1 MAHGNTWQYEID
13 FINGVSV
20 GHKNPMHLTPAASQ
34 PKPSTSNPRIHA
46 GCKGVVSKWCK
57 NNDQDVILYW
67 TCTNFYT
74 MIWSKITNK
83 HQQIWFA
90 YHLNYFDRIIY
101 VLICIWFAC
110 LRIEDM
116 TPACPEA
123 VSLQDPGASALF
135 RPNSSQTKNQ
145 NPKKKSTPAR
155 HFLHFLHWAV
165 AALQECGPFTGAFGK
180 HSGSFGKIRVSNLRP
195 LRPSKKTKD
204 AAVVRFVPPARQVKL
219 RKGWLIPL
227 ILAASWRRA
236 SNFPMR
242 SSNLGD
248 SAALAL
254 HPCSHTSKLQKLTQG
269 KGTIEW
275 HDLTWLKPWTL
286 PVMQCDKMCS
296 PWTGRLRPVSKLLTS
311 DSKTPPKTQLV
322 APETAP
328 RSNTPWRPARKSFR
342 VNCKLAT
349 YETDGSPG
357 KPSLL
362 HARITLSC

>member
-1 MAHGNTWQYEID
+1 MNEMHHRQLFACDTCEDDAWWHMAHGNTWQYEID

-46 GCKGVVSKWCK
+46 GCKGVVSNK

-145 NPKKKSTPAR
+145 NPKKNRLLHHASCTSCTGLWPRSRSAVPSGR
-155 HFLHFLHWAV
+155 FVFL
-165 AALQECGPFTGAFGK
+165 
-180 HSGSFGKIRVSNLRP
+180 ISNLRLLRH

-286 PVMQCDKMCS
+286 PVMQSDKMCS
-296 PWTGRLRPVSKLLTS
+296 PWTENSVPFPSSWHLIRRRLQRP
-311 DSKTPPKTQLV
+311 
-322 APETAP
+322 
-328 RSNTPWRPARKSFR
+328 N
-342 VNCKLAT
+342 
-349 YETDGSPG
+349 
-357 KPSLL
+357 SLL
-362 HARITLSC
+362 QRLHHAPIHLGVQLASHFA

>member
-46 GCKGVVSKWCK
+46 GCKGVVSNK

-145 NPKKKSTPAR
+145 NPKKKNRLLHHASCTSCTGLWPRSRSAVPSGR
-155 HFLHFLHWAV
+155 FVFL
-165 AALQECGPFTGAFGK
+165 
-180 HSGSFGKIRVSNLRP
+180 ISNLRLLRH

-204 AAVVRFVPPARQVKL
+204 AAVVRFVPPASWEAEDRMANTANTSCF
-219 RKGWLIPL
+219 
-227 ILAASWRRA
+227 LATGLQFSHAIIQPWWFSSTCIASMFAHFKTTKIDTREGYYR
-236 SNFPMR
+236 M
-242 SSNLGD
+242 
-248 SAALAL
+248 
-254 HPCSHTSKLQKLTQG
+254 
-269 KGTIEW
+269 
-275 HDLTWLKPWTL
+275 TWLDMTKT
-286 PVMQCDKMCS
+286 MD
-296 PWTGRLRPVSKLLTS
+296 TAS
-311 DSKTPPKTQLV
+311 DAK
-322 APETAP
+322 
-328 RSNTPWRPARKSFR
+328 W
-342 VNCKLAT
+342 
-349 YETDGSPG
+349 
-357 KPSLL
+357 
-362 HARITLSC
+362 